1 MYIPDN
7 SKIPQFALS
16 FMTALVASVALS
28 GALPVAAPNVSTF
41 ADTEAVTNVFF
52 NAGDADARLFSL
64 SLELDATESNNVSI
78 AFGSDVNENGLL
90 EREETD
96 AVVGWDSG
104 AWFYQDRRV
113 GVSEQ
118 TARVSDHRRLDWQLT
133 LSPRKTAKALAST
146 DNDGAVFTNAIPPTM
161 FDANWDLMQVT
172 SRGLSEPH
180 GVVVAEARGWGFNVI
195 LR

>member
-1 MYIPDN
+1 MHSPKN
-7 SKIPQFALS
+7 NKIPQVALS
-16 FMTALVASVALS
+16 FIAAFAMSFALA

-41 ADTEAVTNVFF
+41 ADTEAVTNVFLDV
-52 NAGDADARLFSL
+52 GDADARLFSL
-64 SLELDATESNNVSI
+64 SLELDANASNNVSI
-78 AFGSDVNENGLL
+78 AFGRDANENGLL
-90 EREETD
+90 EREEID

-118 TARVSDHRRLDWQLT
+118 TARVSAHRRLDWQLT
-133 LSPRKTAKALAST
+133 LSPRKTAKSLASS
-146 DNDGAVFTNAIPPTM
+146 DNDGPLFAAAIPPTM
-161 FDANWDLMQVT
+161 FDANWNLMQVT

-180 GVVVAEARGWGFNVI
+180 GVVVAEASGWGFNVI

>member
-1 MYIPDN
+1 MHNPNNNQIPR
-7 SKIPQFALS
+7 FALS
-16 FMTALVASVALS
+16 FMAALVVSFAAS
-28 GALPVAAPNVSTF
+28 GALPVATPEVSTY

-64 SLELDATESNNVSI
+64 SLELDATESNNVSV
-78 AFGSDVNENGLL
+78 AFGIDVNENGLL

-118 TARVSDHRRLDWQLT
+118 TARVSAHRRLDWQLT
-133 LSPRKTAKALAST
+133 LSARKTAKALAST
-146 DNDGAVFTNAIPPTM
+146 DNDGTVFTHAIPPTM

-180 GVVVAEARGWGFNVI
+180 GVVVAEASGWGFNVI